1 MKVQPKHQSESSIDD
16 QEVQDFLNV
25 ELPRANK
32 ANVSAMSNQSSIIKQ
47 PNKSSLLKET
57 HVNYE

>member
-1 MKVQPKHQSESSIDD
+1 MKVQPGHLSESSIDD

-25 ELPRANK
+25 ELPRVNK
-32 ANVSAMSNQSSIIKQ
+32 ANVSSTSNQSSIIKQ

-57 HVNYE
+57 HANYE

>member
-25 ELPRANK
+25 ELPRVNK
-32 ANVSAMSNQSSIIKQ
+32 ANVSGMSNQSSIIRQ

-57 HVNYE
+57 QANYE